1 MRKCRKI
8 KGHLWIASN
17 GFGFAFVLLPR
28 FWKNWRL
35 GQGLGQT
42 LGI

>member
-1 MRKCRKI
+1 VLFI
-8 KGHLWIASN
+8 SN
-17 GFGFAFVLLPR
+17 QGEQLKYFLLPP